1 MLPYIRIAAMLRNA
15 RSSLAAGNY
24 LDAINYAVSLLS
36 LLGFD
41 SEAAK
46 ISALIADVKNGD
58 AEKIANDV
66 LALAHDLVKLVFS
79 GGKPATTGAA
89 TLDLCEQY
97 DALAYECD
105 RLATPTVGAA
115 ADTVGVDPATVLVI
129 VQVAQQVFAFFW
141 DRYQKKQQAAA

>member
-15 RSSLAAGNY
+15 CSSLAAGNY

-66 LALAHDLVKLVFS
+66 LAMLADVVALVFS
-79 GGKPATTGAA
+79 RGKLATVG
-89 TLDLCEQY
+89 
-97 DALAYECD
+97 LAEMAVADRLESLVTECD

-115 ADTVGVDPATVLVI
+115 ADTGAVDPQTVI
-129 VQVAQQVFAFFW
+129 AIIQIAQQAFAFFW
-141 DRYQKKQQAAA
+141 DRYQKKHAA